1 MTIPKTFYKYRT
13 FSDRVVEQLCEDQV
27 YFADP
32 STFNDPMDSSPCVED
47 DVGVDELKRILSLLL
62 RNRLL
67 ARMRGAAT
75 SIGYRGPRTK
85 EHIERRAEASISE
98 TLSRLAYDATNPDY
112 MEDVD
117 VIHAG
122 MLVSLIEKEL
132 LLQYDKGV
140 LSLAKRNNCPLMWS
154 HYAGQHTGLCVGY
167 EMPTHLNSPPPAPQ
181 KVTYGGSRRV
191 PASRIAEMLRGDEV
205 AREFVDGRVLLTKAQ
220 DWRYEKEW
228 RLLGARGSAFS
239 TMELTEVIFGM
250 RCPEPV
256 RFSVAKTL
264 EQRQPEVRF
273 YAIQEVPGTFKLKR
287 VRIFLGELEG
297 CYPYRALERL
307 EVAESFGPVEDV

>member
-32 STFNDPMDSSPCVED
+32 STFNDPMDSSPSVED
-47 DVGVDELKRILSLLL
+47 DVGVDELKRILSVLL

-67 ARMRGAAT
+67 AGMRGAAT

-85 EHIERRAEASISE
+85 EHIERRAEELIRE
-98 TLSRLAYDATNPDY
+98 ILSRLAYDATNPDY

-117 VIHAG
+117 VVHAG
-122 MLVSLIEKEL
+122 MLVGLIEKEL

-140 LSLAKRNNCPLMWS
+140 LSLASRNNCPLMWS

-167 EMPTHLNSPPPAPQ
+167 EMPTHLDSQPPAPQ

-191 PASRIAEMLRGDEV
+191 PASCIAEMLRGDDV
-205 AREFVDGRVLLTKAQ
+205 ARDFVDGRVLLTKAQ

-228 RLLGARGSAFS
+228 RLLGARGLAYS

-250 RCPEPV
+250 RCPEPIK
-256 RFSVAKTL
+256 FSVAKTL
-264 EQRQPEVRF
+264 EQRQPKVRF
-273 YAIQEVPGTFKLKR
+273 YAIREVPGTFKLKR
-287 VRIFLGELEG
+287 VRIILDELGRS
-297 CYPYRALERL
+297 YPYRALERL
-307 EVAESFGPVEDV
+307 EVAEAFGPVEDV